1 MKNNRIQFWRIV
13 MTYVIAVYHFN
24 KRYGVYTS
32 GYIAV
37 EFFFMVSGY
46 LLADK
51 YYRTKGSD
59 NSEQLSAIRY
69 VWGRYRKYW
78 PHSAV
83 AFFTA
88 FLAVGV
94 YRGYAIG
101 DYLMGLAT
109 HLPEL
114 FLVNMLGFRTGG
126 GISYNDITWFLSSL
140 LIVSFLIWLFMKWN
154 DRLYVGIVVPISV
167 VLIYMYL
174 YVRYG
179 TLGVHEQFACLFV
192 EEGVVRG
199 LADMN
204 MGIAAYLISGK
215 TVLRHMKMN
224 GIIST
229 VCLLGGGVI
238 MPCFFYHSKWDFL
251 MLLMIFV
258 GVTLAFGCENN
269 GVFDKPIIEKW
280 AGITLAI
287 YLNHEVLTVL
297 VCNYFKESTAL
308 VFILWFVLITVYSMI
323 VYAVIRTVIRK
334 AANIGGARGN
344 I

>member
-167 VLIYMYL
+167 VLIY
-174 YVRYG
+174 VSVCKVWDAGRS
-179 TLGVHEQFACLFV
+179 
-192 EEGVVRG
+192 R
-199 LADMN
+199 
-204 MGIAAYLISGK
+204 
-215 TVLRHMKMN
+215 
-224 GIIST
+224 T
-229 VCLLGGGVI
+229 VCLSVCRRGSSQRACRYEYGDSGVS
-238 MPCFFYHSKWDFL
+238 H
-251 MLLMIFV
+251 
-258 GVTLAFGCENN
+258 
-269 GVFDKPIIEKW
+269 
-280 AGITLAI
+280 
-287 YLNHEVLTVL
+287 
-297 VCNYFKESTAL
+297 
-308 VFILWFVLITVYSMI
+308 
-323 VYAVIRTVIRK
+323 IRK
-334 AANIGGARGN
+334 NSA
-344 I
+344 